1 MSGPDQW
8 SRQVPV
14 NFVKMC
20 NGSWRGGDWQ
30 QTPELRFE
38 VSHFLRCTFID
49 SWIARRLI
57 VIWQRQSCWQGW
69 QGVMGP
75 ANVITLLPNWHNTST
90 SSMSLSTSIF
100 SESASVVSK
109 SDTILFK
116 KKFDNHKSCAASY
129 CVPNSQRKHFWPL
142 ETSAKCLTPWRVDT
156 QVVPKQIS
164 RW

>member
-1 MSGPDQW
+1 MPGPDQW

-57 VIWQRQSCWQGW
+57 VIWQRPSCWQGW

-75 ANVITLLPNWHNTST
+75 ANVITLLPNWHNTS
-90 SSMSLSTSIF
+90 MCLIHVIVNLHILRVSLHIF
-100 SESASVVSK
+100 RRIEVCCY
-109 SDTILFK
+109 LNWK
-116 KKFDNHKSCAASY
+116 KNVFGNHKSCAASY
-129 CVPNSQRKHFWPL
+129 CVPNSQRKHFDRW
-142 ETSAKCLTPWRVDT
+142 K
-156 QVVPKQIS
+156 QVLNA
-164 RW
+164 

>member
-57 VIWQRQSCWQGW
+57 VIWQRPSCWQGW

-90 SSMSLSTSIF
+90 LSMSLSTSIF

-109 SDTILFK
+109 SDTILTK
-116 KKFDNHKSCAASY
+116 KKRSIITNLVLHHIVFPIPTGNISDRWK
-129 CVPNSQRKHFWPL
+129 
-142 ETSAKCLTPWRVDT
+142 
-156 QVVPKQIS
+156 QVLNA
-164 RW
+164 

>member
-100 SESASVVSK
+100 SESASIFPVISK
-109 SDTILFK
+109 SATIFTK
-116 KKFDNHKSCAASY
+116 KTCLVITNLVLHHIVFPIPKGN
-129 CVPNSQRKHFWPL
+129 
-142 ETSAKCLTPWRVDT
+142 TSDRWK
-156 QVVPKQIS
+156 QVLNA
-164 RW
+164 

>member
-75 ANVITLLPNWHNTST
+75 ANVITLLPNWYNTST

-100 SESASVVSK
+100 SESVSIFSVVSK
-109 SDTILFK
+109 SATILTK
-116 KKFDNHKSCAASY
+116 KNVFGYHKSCAASY
-129 CVPNSQRKHFWPL
+129 IVFPIPKWN
-142 ETSAKCLTPWRVDT
+142 TSDRWK
-156 QVVPKQIS
+156 QVLNA
-164 RW
+164 